1 MIKSE
6 HTKDMERK
14 EARKLR
20 EQVRNMTQEELKEW
34 RNSHDP
40 DSMGYAGEEAI

>member
-6 HTKDMERK
+6 QTK
-14 EARKLR
+14 
-20 EQVRNMTQEELKEW
+20 NMTQEEINKLQEKVAAMTPEELKEW